1 MSYRSVS
8 PAKPLALRSGDT
20 VAVVA
25 PCAVVCREKLKRG
38 VSVLEEL
45 GYRVDVSPHALDRD
59 DIFAGTDQVRALEL
73 ERYFADPRIKA
84 IFVARGGY
92 GCGRLLPLLNFQ
104 SLSTTPKIFLGF
116 SDVTFLLNALVEKA
130 GLVAF
135 HGPMVAMDLAR
146 GVTPRSLSHLKDVL
160 EGRIFPLRLEA
171 QETLRAGVAEGLL
184 IGGCLSVLVAM
195 LGTPYAPSFE
205 GKILL
210 LEDVGEKPYRIDRM
224 LTQLRQSGAFA
235 NVAGVVFGGMSG
247 VDNDAQEKRLIRRFI
262 QEQVCT
268 LGVPVIAGL
277 NVGHRTEN
285 LTVPLGVRVRLDADN
300 CELCV
305 VEPWVM

>member
-1 MSYRSVS
+1 
-8 PAKPLALRSGDT
+8 
-20 VAVVA
+20 
-25 PCAVVCREKLKRG
+25 
-38 VSVLEEL
+38 
-45 GYRVDVSPHALDRD
+45 
-59 DIFAGTDQVRALEL
+59 
-73 ERYFADPRIKA
+73 
-84 IFVARGGY
+84 
-92 GCGRLLPLLNFQ
+92 
-104 SLSTTPKIFLGF
+104 LGF